1 MTLPTGA
8 TLTLGEIAAAIGGT
22 VQGDA
27 SVRISG
33 IAPLDR
39 AGASE
44 LTFLGSK
51 KYVPQLMECA
61 AGAVLITPELATSPG
76 KCANRVVIARPQEA
90 MLTLL
95 PKFYRTPAR
104 PFTGVHPTA
113 IVDETATLDADVT
126 VEALAV
132 IGPGVRIGAGC
143 WIGSHCVI
151 GEGAVL
157 GAATRLFPHVTLY
170 PGVKLGER
178 CAVHSGTRI
187 GGDGFGYVFHAG
199 VHHKVPH
206 VGGCVIED
214 DVEIGTN
221 CTIDRGSIGQTLIGA
236 GTKLDNLVH
245 VAHNVRIGK
254 LCLLAASVAIAG
266 STVIGDGVT
275 FAGQVGVTGHVKVG
289 SRAVLTAQTG
299 VVTDVPEGETW
310 GGFPSRP
317 HTQAMRGY
325 AALAK
330 LPDFMKRVERYL
342 KAQGDEDK
350 PS

>member
-8 TLTLGEIAAAIGGT
+8 TLTLGEIATAIGGT

-39 AGASE
+39 AGASD
-44 LTFLGSK
+44 LTFLSAK
-51 KYVPQLMECA
+51 KYVAQLAECA
-61 AGAVLITPELATSPG
+61 AGAVLITPELAASKG
-76 KCANRVVIARPQEA
+76 ACANRIVIGRPQEA

-95 PKFYRTPAR
+95 PHFYRTPGR

-113 IVDETATLDADVT
+113 VVDETATLDPDVT

-132 IGPGVRIGAGC
+132 IGPGVTLGAGC
-143 WIGSHCVI
+143 WVGSHCVL
-151 GEGAVL
+151 GEGVVL
-157 GAATRLFPHVTLY
+157 GAKTRLFPHVTLY
-170 PGVKLGER
+170 AGVRIGER

-187 GGDGFGYVFHAG
+187 GGDGFGYVYHEG

-206 VGGCVIED
+206 VGGCVIEH

-221 CTIDRGSIGQTLIGA
+221 CTIDRGSIGQTTIGA
-236 GTKLDNLVH
+236 GTKIDNLVH

-254 LCLLAASVAIAG
+254 LCLLAAGVGIAG
-266 STVIGDGVT
+266 STIIGDGVT

-317 HTQAMRGY
+317 HSQAMRGY

-330 LPDFMKRVERYL
+330 LPEFMKRVERFL
-342 KAQGDEDK
+342 KAQGVEDTK
-350 PS
+350 S

>member
-27 SVRISG
+27 TARISG

-51 KYVPQLMECA
+51 KYVPQLLECA
-61 AGAVLITPELATSPG
+61 AGAVLITPELAESPG
-76 KCANRVVIARPQEA
+76 KCSNRIVVARPQEA

-113 IVDETATLDADVT
+113 VVDATATLDPDVT
-126 VEALAV
+126 VEAYVV
-132 IGPGVRIGAGC
+132 IGPSVTIGAGC

-151 GEGAVL
+151 GEGVVL
-157 GAATRLFPHVTLY
+157 GARTRLYPHVTLY
-170 PGVKLGER
+170 AGVKIGER

-187 GGDGFGYVFHAG
+187 GSDGFGYVYHEG

-206 VGGCVIED
+206 VGGCVIEN
-214 DVEIGTN
+214 DVEIGAN
-221 CTIDRGSIGQTLIGA
+221 SAIDRGSIGQTTIGA
-236 GTKLDNLVH
+236 GTKIDNLVH

-254 LCLLAASVAIAG
+254 RCLLAAGVGIAG

-275 FAGQVGVTGHVKVG
+275 FAGQVGVTGHVTVG
-289 SRAVLTAQTG
+289 ARAVLTAQTG
-299 VVTDVPEGETW
+299 VVTDVPEGEVW

-317 HTQAMRGY
+317 HAQAMRGY
-325 AALAK
+325 AALSK
-330 LPDFMKRVERYL
+330 LPEFMKRVERFL

-350 PS
+350 KT